1 MLRNEEINIKG
12 YFKLKLSNRY
22 KKIVN
27 EKGKKTNLR
36 VRKDSAKRK
45 PK

>member
-12 YFKLKLSNRY
+12 YFKLKLTNKY

-27 EKGKKTNLR
+27 EKGKSVNLR
-36 VRKDSAKRK
+36 IRKDSAPRK

>member
-12 YFKLKLSNRY
+12 FFKLKLSNRY
-22 KKIVN
+22 KKIIK
-27 EKGKKTNLR
+27 EKGKGTNLR
-36 VRKDSAKRK
+36 IRKDSAKRK